1 MYLVTESCL
10 DEVLKT
16 LRGLEKDLDGFEV
29 ERLLSGTILNRLQLG
44 TFHTETNSDELWRIM
59 VIMKRN

>member
-1 MYLVTESCL
+1 MTNMFPNAHAASCL

-29 ERLLSGTILNRLQLG
+29 ERLLSGECVEID
-44 TFHTETNSDELWRIM
+44 SEL
-59 VIMKRN
+59 